1 MSASTTAKEMIVASQ
16 KRDAFGRDVAMSEEH
31 KRLAAKLNEEAQ
43 TNWDSPEWHRQV
55 AADIATMLD
64 YGFQFENTFG
74 NYIRV
79 VNMAF
84 NDRYVIRE
92 RKGLKA
98 FWTSRGGYINES
110 QLQTERFE
118 VPRDTLG
125 FHVSE
130 HQDKLRLNFAETIDE
145 LARLGLQR
153 MDAEVNRRLLS
164 LAREG
169 VPTGSDYYVAAN
181 GLTKDVLDQA
191 IREVRDA
198 IQPSGA
204 APVPVTIIARAAM
217 MDVISDFP
225 GYAFNAL
232 EEIRLRGQLGVYR
245 GANLQL
251 LSRYQDEE
259 GVDFQ
264 PANEVWVMGGDA
276 GVWINYGGTIVKQW
290 EENTVDYTH
299 YRARRD
305 VGGLIHKPDTIR
317 RIVDASVAP

>member
-1 MSASTTAKEMIVASQ
+1 MSATTAKDLMLAAQ
-16 KRDAFGRDVAMSEEH
+16 KRDGFGRDLAMTEEH
-31 KRLAAKLNEEAQ
+31 KRLAAKLNQEAQ
-43 TNWDSPEWHRQV
+43 DNWDSAEWHRQV
-55 AADIATMLD
+55 AADIAQTLD
-64 YGFQFENTFG
+64 YGFQFDNTFG

-79 VNMAF
+79 QNLGL

-92 RKGLKA
+92 RKGLKV

-130 HQDKLRLNFAETIDE
+130 HEDKLRLGFAETIDA
-145 LARLGLQR
+145 LATLGQQR
-153 MDAEVNRRLLS
+153 MDAEVNRRILTM
-164 LAREG
+164 ATEA
-169 VPTGSDYYVAAN
+169 VPTGSDYYVATN

-191 IREVRDA
+191 IREVRDN
-198 IQPSGA
+198 IRPSGA
-204 APVPVTIIARAAM
+204 GPVPVTILARSAM
-217 MDVISDFP
+217 LDVISDFP
-225 GYAFNAL
+225 GYAYNAL

-251 LSRYQDEE
+251 ITHYQDEE

-276 GVWINYGGTIVKQW
+276 GTFINFGGTIVKQW
-290 EENTVDYTH
+290 TENTVDYVH
-299 YRARRD
+299 YRSRKD
-305 VGGLIHKPDTIR
+305 VGGLIHRPETIR